1 MNIYGKEKN
10 MNQNII
16 RTIEQE
22 QIRTDLPVI
31 NVGDTIRVHLLV
43 KEGKRERTQVFEG
56 IVMKRQNAGI
66 RDNITVRKLSSGV
79 GVEKIIPV
87 NSPKIQKIEV
97 VREGRVRRARLGYL
111 RSRVGK
117 AAKVKEKRK

>member
-1 MNIYGKEKN
+1 

-16 RTIEQE
+16 KTIEAE
-22 QIRTDLPVI
+22 QIRTDLPEL
-31 NVGDTIRVHLLV
+31 NVGDTVKVHLLV
-43 KEGKRERTQVFEG
+43 KEGKRERTQIFEG
-56 IVMKRQNAGI
+56 TIIKRQNAGI
-66 RDNITVRKLSSGV
+66 RDNITVRKLSGGV

-87 NSPKIQKIEV
+87 NSPNIAKIEV

-111 RSRVGK
+111 RNRVGK

>member
-1 MNIYGKEKN
+1 

-16 RTIEQE
+16 REIERE
-22 QIRTDLPVI
+22 QIRTDLPAI
-31 NVGDTIRVHLLV
+31 NVGDTVRVHLLV
-43 KEGKRERTQVFEG
+43 KEGKRERTQIFEG

-111 RSRVGK
+111 RTRVGK

>member
-1 MNIYGKEKN
+1 

>member
-1 MNIYGKEKN
+1 

-22 QIRTDLPVI
+22 QIRTDLPAI

>member
-1 MNIYGKEKN
+1 

-117 AAKVKEKRK
+117 AAKVKERRK

>member
-1 MNIYGKEKN
+1 

-16 RTIEQE
+16 RTIEAE

-56 IVMKRQNAGI
+56 IVMKRQNSGI

-111 RSRVGK
+111 RTRVGK

>member
-1 MNIYGKEKN
+1 

-16 RTIEQE
+16 RTIEAE
-22 QIRTDLPVI
+22 QIRTDHPVI

-43 KEGKRERTQVFEG
+43 KEGKRERVQVFEG

>member
-1 MNIYGKEKN
+1 M
-10 MNQNII
+10 
-16 RTIEQE
+16 
-22 QIRTDLPVI
+22 
-31 NVGDTIRVHLLV
+31 GDTIRVHLLI
-43 KEGKRERTQVFEG
+43 KEGKRERAQVFEG

-79 GVEKIIPV
+79 GVEKIIPI

>member
-1 MNIYGKEKN
+1 

-16 RTIEQE
+16 RTIEAE
-22 QIRTDLPVI
+22 QIRTDLPAI

-56 IVMKRQNAGI
+56 IVMKRQNSGI